1 MSFSINHC
9 TCGHHP
15 QLKLLESNLW
25 IVKCGHCKQ
34 FAEPWITELG
44 AISRW
49 NRAQVDRVCLGCKSL
64 PKAVYLRESQRWI
77 MACRNCLYQTSP
89 CMTLDGA
96 MVGWTIHNRPNDP
109 TTFNLWHKRFEAIKE
124 G

>member
-64 PKAVYLRESQRWI
+64 PKAK
-77 MACRNCLYQTSP
+77 
-89 CMTLDGA
+89 DGLWL
-96 MVGWTIHNRPNDP
+96 VGIAFIRQAP
-109 TTFNLWHKRFEAIKE
+109 T
-124 G
+124 